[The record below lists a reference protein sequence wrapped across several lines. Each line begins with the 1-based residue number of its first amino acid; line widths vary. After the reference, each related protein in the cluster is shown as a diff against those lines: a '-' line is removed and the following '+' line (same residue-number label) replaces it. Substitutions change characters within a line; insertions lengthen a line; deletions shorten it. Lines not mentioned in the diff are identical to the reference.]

1 MTDGIVTLL
10 FTDLV
15 GSTALLDELGD
26 DEFDRLRR
34 VHFKM
39 LREQVTAA
47 GGNEVKSLGDG
58 LMVVVPGAVDAVRCA
73 VEMQRAVA
81 GAPGAGVEVRV
92 GLHVGDPIRDEDDY
106 FGLPVVV
113 ARRLCDLAQG
123 GQILAS
129 SLVRDLV
136 GTRGGFEFRPLGE
149 VELRG
154 LSAPVAAF
162 EVGWDRAAAATPLPP
177 ALARVAAEPFVGRDN
192 AVATLQAGWDV
203 ARAGGCRVVLV
214 AGEPGIGKTRVAAE
228 VSAAA
233 HGDGATVLYGRC
245 DEDTLVPHQPFV
257 EALTQLLAGVGS
269 ERLAA
274 LLGDTAPDLAR
285 LLPDLPRRLELD
297 AAPAGDAEMSR
308 YLMFEAVSG
317 LLRETTLRAPAMIV
331 LDDLHW
337 ADAPTLRLLRHLVT
351 QAQPERLLVVGTYR
365 DTDLDRTHPL
375 AAVLADLRK
384 ETTVDRVL
392 LGGLSEPEIASLLE
406 KVSDQSADEQS
417 KALAAALHQ
426 ETEGNPFFVRE
437 VLRHLVETGALYQRD
452 GRWTSDVPATT
463 VGIPEGVRDVIGR
476 RLSRL
481 DDQTNEALAAAAVLG
496 RDFALDDLVAVTGVA
511 PDALVAMLDG
521 AVAAAVVTEVA
532 GAVDRWA
539 FTHALVRQTLTE
551 ELTTSRRVR
560 LHRDIARAIAARPD
574 AADRVSELALHYG
587 EAAAAGCLQEAVDYA
602 LLAGE
607 QAFERLAFEQ
617 AAAHFRTGLD
627 LVDLD
632 PDPDEGDRAHLL
644 LYLGRALH
652 HCGEPQVAAVR
663 LRDATIAA
671 RKAGDAQTFA
681 RAAIERTTWG
691 AALGAEWTEDD
702 DLLDEA
708 AGLVSDDPALRARVL
723 AEHVRWRSLWPTE
736 TLRAMSEEAVTL
748 ARASRDP
755 AALALALAGAV
766 WLTSDATGAEAV
778 LDEVRSSQDRDNRDW
793 QDELIFLQLGT
804 IAALARAMSG
814 VPGSTPPATKTSSLG
829 YRRLGPVTAA
839 HCWRRCGQPSKGHP
853 SAPRSWRS
861 KPWSSATA
869 SIPTSGSAS
878 PSMRHS
884 CSWSATCRVESASW
898 SNRLS
903 DSSRS
908 STLQFPRGGLP
919 SRLHGQGTATWA
931 VQGNA
936 LPPCSRKAWTSCRDA
951 PTGDRSSFT
960 WAKCAQR
967 SATQRRRPSSTN
979 VRCSGPGPC
988 APSAATCSSARTTTT
1003 LAAWPPPLVSST
1015 PHGVTS
1021 PPRSS
1026 STSGSAPCP
1035 GRRAPA
1041 PRSTRSADT
1050 AQLL

>member
-1 MTDGIVTLL
+1 M
-10 FTDLV
+10 
-15 GSTALLDELGD
+15 
-26 DEFDRLRR
+26 
-34 VHFKM
+34 
-39 LREQVTAA
+39 
-47 GGNEVKSLGDG
+47 
-58 LMVVVPGAVDAVRCA
+58 
-73 VEMQRAVA
+73 
-81 GAPGAGVEVRV
+81 
-92 GLHVGDPIRDEDDY
+92 
-106 FGLPVVV
+106 
-113 ARRLCDLAQG
+113 
-123 GQILAS
+123 
-129 SLVRDLV
+129 
-136 GTRGGFEFRPLGE
+136 
-149 VELRG
+149 
-154 LSAPVAAF
+154 
-162 EVGWDRAAAATPLPP
+162 
-177 ALARVAAEPFVGRDN
+177 
-192 AVATLQAGWDV
+192 
-203 ARAGGCRVVLV
+203 LV

-406 KVSDQSADEQS
+406 KVRDQSADEQS

-804 IAALARAMSG
+804 IAALARADVGRARQYTASHQDLVARLPSARARHSRSLLETLWATIEGPPERAEELAVQTLELGHRVDSNEWIRVAVHATQLLVVRYLQGRVGELVEPIERQFEVIDTPVPTWWSALALARAGNGDVGGARQCVAALLAEGVDELPGRADWGPIVFHLGEVCATIGDATTAALIYERALQRSG
-814 VPGSTPPATKTSSLG
+814 TMCTFSGYLFLGAYDHHLGRLAAAAGQLDTARRHLAAALEQYERLGAVPWAARTSAAIDSLG
-829 YRRLGPVTAA
+829 
-839 HCWRRCGQPSKGHP
+839 
-853 SAPRSWRS
+853 
-861 KPWSSATA
+861 
-869 SIPTSGSAS
+869 
-878 PSMRHS
+878 
-884 CSWSATCRVESASW
+884 
-898 SNRLS
+898 
-903 DSSRS
+903 
-908 STLQFPRGGLP
+908 
-919 SRLHGQGTATWA
+919 
-931 VQGNA
+931 
-936 LPPCSRKAWTSCRDA
+936 
-951 PTGDRSSFT
+951 
-960 WAKCAQR
+960 
-967 SATQRRRPSSTN
+967 
-979 VRCSGPGPC
+979 
-988 APSAATCSSARTTTT
+988 
-1003 LAAWPPPLVSST
+1003 
-1015 PHGVTS
+1015 
-1021 PPRSS
+1021 
-1026 STSGSAPCP
+1026 
-1035 GRRAPA
+1035 
-1041 PRSTRSADT
+1041 
-1050 AQLL
+1050 